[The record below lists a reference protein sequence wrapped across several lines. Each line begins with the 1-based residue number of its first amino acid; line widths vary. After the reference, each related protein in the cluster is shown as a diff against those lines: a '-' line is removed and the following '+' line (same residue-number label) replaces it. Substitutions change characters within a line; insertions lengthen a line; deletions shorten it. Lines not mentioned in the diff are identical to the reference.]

1 MQWKNSWP
9 RPRHGWLSSR
19 EMIRTSRKQK
29 VVVSKN
35 EPDYGE
41 SVPQEIV
48 HYEIAPQKKGTIERL
63 QETVI
68 DNTVNR
74 YEIEDR
80 RQIAAIREFMER
92 NTDISY
98 VEYES
103 NPVLRM
109 DLVITRRGLIFKR
122 EEASISATLTPNRR
136 FRAQR

>member
-1 MQWKNSWP
+1 M
-9 RPRHGWLSSR
+9 
-19 EMIRTSRKQK
+19 EMNKVRRT
-29 VVVSKN
+29 VVN
-35 EPDYGE
+35 EPEYSGE
-41 SVPQEIV
+41 GQPEIIQ
-48 HYEIAPQKKGTIERL
+48 YEIAPQKKGTIERL

-68 DNTVNR
+68 DNTVNL

-80 RQIAAIREFMER
+80 RQIAAIRDFMER
-92 NTDISY
+92 NPDISY

>member
-1 MQWKNSWP
+1 M
-9 RPRHGWLSSR
+9 SR
-19 EMIRTSRKQK
+19 TRRL
-29 VVVSKN
+29 VVTDDEPEYFDGSKS
-35 EPDYGE
+35 G
-41 SVPQEIV
+41 IV
-48 HYEIAPQKKGTIERL
+48 RYEIANPQKKGTIERL

-68 DNTVNR
+68 EKTVNQ
-74 YEIEDR
+74 YELEDR
-80 RQIAAIREFMER
+80 RQISAIREFMER
-92 NTDISY
+92 NPDISY

>member
-1 MQWKNSWP
+1 M
-9 RPRHGWLSSR
+9 SR
-19 EMIRTSRKQK
+19 TRRL
-29 VVVSKN
+29 VVTHDEPEYFDGSKS
-35 EPDYGE
+35 G
-41 SVPQEIV
+41 IV
-48 HYEIAPQKKGTIERL
+48 RYEIANPQKKGTIERL

-68 DNTVNR
+68 EKTVNQ
-74 YEIEDR
+74 YELEDR

-92 NTDISY
+92 NPDISY

-122 EEASISATLTPNRR
+122 EEASISASLTPNRR

>member
-1 MQWKNSWP
+1 MN
-9 RPRHGWLSSR
+9 
-19 EMIRTSRKQK
+19 RTSRKQR

-35 EPDYGE
+35 KPDYGE

-68 DNTVNR
+68 DNTVNL

>member
-1 MQWKNSWP
+1 MK
-9 RPRHGWLSSR
+9 
-19 EMIRTSRKQK
+19 K
-29 VVVSKN
+29 VRVSLGN
-35 EPDYGE
+35 DGE
-41 SVPQEIV
+41 GPVYFEGSAPEIV
-48 HYEIAPQKKGTIERL
+48 RYDVAKPERKGTIERL

-68 DNTVNR
+68 EKTVNQ
-74 YEIEDR
+74 YELEDR

-92 NTDISY
+92 NPDISY

>member
-1 MQWKNSWP
+1 MKRTRVRVSGMNE
-9 RPRHGWLSSR
+9 HG
-19 EMIRTSRKQK
+19 
-29 VVVSKN
+29 
-35 EPDYGE
+35 EPEYFEG
-41 SVPQEIV
+41 SQPEIV
-48 HYEIAPQKKGTIERL
+48 RYEIANPQKKGTIEGL

-68 DNTVNR
+68 EKTVNQ
-74 YEIEDR
+74 YELEDR
-80 RQIAAIREFMER
+80 RQISAIREFMER
-92 NTDISY
+92 NPDISY

>member
-1 MQWKNSWP
+1 M
-9 RPRHGWLSSR
+9 
-19 EMIRTSRKQK
+19 EMNKVRRT
-29 VVVSKN
+29 VVN
-35 EPDYGE
+35 EPEYSGE
-41 SVPQEIV
+41 GQPEIIQ
-48 HYEIAPQKKGTIERL
+48 YEIAPQKKGTIERL

-80 RQIAAIREFMER
+80 RQIAAIREFIER

>member
-1 MQWKNSWP
+1 MNKV
-9 RPRHGWLSSR
+9 R
-19 EMIRTSRKQK
+19 RTVLNKPEYS
-29 VVVSKN
+29 
-35 EPDYGE
+35 GE
-41 SVPQEIV
+41 DQTEIIQ
-48 HYEIAPQKKGTIERL
+48 YEIAPQKKGTIERL

-80 RQIAAIREFMER
+80 RQIAAIQEFIER
-92 NTDISY
+92 NPDISY

>member
-1 MQWKNSWP
+1 MNKV
-9 RPRHGWLSSR
+9 R
-19 EMIRTSRKQK
+19 RT
-29 VVVSKN
+29 VVN
-35 EPDYGE
+35 EPEYSGE
-41 SVPQEIV
+41 GQPEIIQ
-48 HYEIAPQKKGTIERL
+48 YEIAPQKKGTIERL

-80 RQIAAIREFMER
+80 RQIAAIREFIER

>member
-1 MQWKNSWP
+1 
-9 RPRHGWLSSR
+9 
-19 EMIRTSRKQK
+19 MILSRKQR

-68 DNTVNR
+68 DNTVNL

>member
-1 MQWKNSWP
+1 MEGKKM
-9 RPRHGWLSSR
+9 SR
-19 EMIRTSRKQK
+19 TRR
-29 VVVSKN
+29 VVVDSG
-35 EPDYGE
+35 EPEYFEG
-41 SVPQEIV
+41 SQPEIV
-48 HYEIAPQKKGTIERL
+48 HYEIAKPERRGTIERL

-74 YEIEDR
+74 YELEER

-92 NTDISY
+92 NPDISY

>member
-1 MQWKNSWP
+1 MKRVRLSPGNDGEEP
-9 RPRHGWLSSR
+9 EYFEGCRP
-19 EMIRTSRKQK
+19 
-29 VVVSKN
+29 
-35 EPDYGE
+35 
-41 SVPQEIV
+41 EIV
-48 HYEIAPQKKGTIERL
+48 RYEIARAERKGTIERL

-68 DNTVNR
+68 ENTVNR
-74 YEIEDR
+74 YELEDR

-92 NTDISY
+92 NPDVSY

-103 NPVLRM
+103 NPVMRM

>member
-1 MQWKNSWP
+1 MNKV
-9 RPRHGWLSSR
+9 R
-19 EMIRTSRKQK
+19 RT
-29 VVVSKN
+29 VLN
-35 EPDYGE
+35 EPEYLGE
-41 SVPQEIV
+41 DQPEIIQ
-48 HYEIAPQKKGTIERL
+48 YEIAPQKKGTIERL

-80 RQIAAIREFMER
+80 RQIAAIQEFIER
-92 NTDISY
+92 NPDISY

>member
-1 MQWKNSWP
+1 MN
-9 RPRHGWLSSR
+9 RMRR
-19 EMIRTSRKQK
+19 
-29 VVVSKN
+29 VVVNSG
-35 EPDYGE
+35 EPVYFEGSQPE
-41 SVPQEIV
+41 VVGYQTARPER
-48 HYEIAPQKKGTIERL
+48 KGTIERL

-68 DNTVNR
+68 EKTVNH
-74 YEIEDR
+74 YELEDR

-92 NTDISY
+92 NPDISY

>member
-1 MQWKNSWP
+1 MN
-9 RPRHGWLSSR
+9 
-19 EMIRTSRKQK
+19 RTSRKQR

-68 DNTVNR
+68 DNTVNL

>member
-1 MQWKNSWP
+1 M
-9 RPRHGWLSSR
+9 
-19 EMIRTSRKQK
+19 RK
-29 VVVSKN
+29 VRSIAE
-35 EPDYGE
+35 EPEYIG
-41 SVPQEIV
+41 SQPEIV
-48 HYEIAPQKKGTIERL
+48 RYEIENSQKKGTIERL

-98 VEYES
+98 VEYKS

-109 DLVITRRGLIFKR
+109 DLVITRHGLIFKR

-136 FRAQR
+136 FKAQR

>member
-1 MQWKNSWP
+1 M
-9 RPRHGWLSSR
+9 SR
-19 EMIRTSRKQK
+19 MRR
-29 VVVSKN
+29 VVVGSD
-35 EPDYGE
+35 EPEYFEG
-41 SVPQEIV
+41 SHPEIV
-48 HYEIAPQKKGTIERL
+48 RYEIAKPERKGTIERL

-74 YEIEDR
+74 YELEDR

-92 NTDISY
+92 NPDISY

>member
-1 MQWKNSWP
+1 M
-9 RPRHGWLSSR
+9 SR
-19 EMIRTSRKQK
+19 ARR
-29 VVVSKN
+29 VVVGSD
-35 EPDYGE
+35 EPEYIG
-41 SVPQEIV
+41 SQPEIV
-48 HYEIAPQKKGTIERL
+48 RYEIAKPERKGTIERL

-74 YEIEDR
+74 YELEDR

-92 NTDISY
+92 NPDISY

>member
-1 MQWKNSWP
+1 M
-9 RPRHGWLSSR
+9 SR
-19 EMIRTSRKQK
+19 MRR
-29 VVVSKN
+29 VVVGSD
-35 EPDYGE
+35 EPEYFEG
-41 SVPQEIV
+41 SQPEIV
-48 HYEIAPQKKGTIERL
+48 HYEIAKPERKGTIERL

-74 YEIEDR
+74 YELEDR

-92 NTDISY
+92 NPDISY

-136 FRAQR
+136 FRVQR

>member
-1 MQWKNSWP
+1 MEEKKMNRTKRVIVNGDEPEYFEGS
-9 RPRHGWLSSR
+9 RP
-19 EMIRTSRKQK
+19 EMVR
-29 VVVSKN
+29 
-35 EPDYGE
+35 
-41 SVPQEIV
+41 
-48 HYEIAPQKKGTIERL
+48 YEIANPQKKGTIERL

-68 DNTVNR
+68 EKTVNQ
-74 YEIEDR
+74 YELEDR
-80 RQIAAIREFMER
+80 RQIAAIREFMEQ
-92 NTDISY
+92 NPDISY

>member
-1 MQWKNSWP
+1 MNKV
-9 RPRHGWLSSR
+9 R
-19 EMIRTSRKQK
+19 RT
-29 VVVSKN
+29 VVN
-35 EPDYGE
+35 EPEYSGE
-41 SVPQEIV
+41 GQPEIIQ
-48 HYEIAPQKKGTIERL
+48 YEIAPQKKGTIERL

-68 DNTVNR
+68 EKTVNQ
-74 YEIEDR
+74 YELEDR
-80 RQIAAIREFMER
+80 RQIAAIREFLER
-92 NTDISY
+92 NPDISY

>member
-1 MQWKNSWP
+1 M
-9 RPRHGWLSSR
+9 
-19 EMIRTSRKQK
+19 MILSRKQR

-68 DNTVNR
+68 DNTVNL

>member
-1 MQWKNSWP
+1 MK
-9 RPRHGWLSSR
+9 
-19 EMIRTSRKQK
+19 RTSVR
-29 VVVSKN
+29 VN
-35 EPDYGE
+35 GMNGDGEPEYFEG
-41 SVPQEIV
+41 SQPEIV
-48 HYEIAPQKKGTIERL
+48 RYEIANPRKKGTIERL

-68 DNTVNR
+68 DNTVNQ
-74 YEIEDR
+74 YELEDR

-92 NTDISY
+92 NPDISY

>member
-1 MQWKNSWP
+1 MRRMKM
-9 RPRHGWLSSR
+9 SS
-19 EMIRTSRKQK
+19 
-29 VVVSKN
+29 VN
-35 EPDYGE
+35 DGE
-41 SVPQEIV
+41 ERAYFEGSQPEIV
-48 HYEIAPQKKGTIERL
+48 RYEIAKPERKGTIERL

-68 DNTVNR
+68 ENTVNR
-74 YEIEDR
+74 YELEDR

-92 NTDISY
+92 NPDISY

>member
-1 MQWKNSWP
+1 MKKMRVSLGNEGEEP
-9 RPRHGWLSSR
+9 VYFESS
-19 EMIRTSRKQK
+19 Q
-29 VVVSKN
+29 
-35 EPDYGE
+35 P
-41 SVPQEIV
+41 EIV
-48 HYEIAPQKKGTIERL
+48 RYEIARPERKGTIERL

-68 DNTVNR
+68 EKTVNQ
-74 YEIEDR
+74 YELEDR

-92 NTDISY
+92 NPDISY

>member
-1 MQWKNSWP
+1 MKRTGVRVSGMNE
-9 RPRHGWLSSR
+9 HG
-19 EMIRTSRKQK
+19 
-29 VVVSKN
+29 
-35 EPDYGE
+35 EPKYFEG
-41 SVPQEIV
+41 SQPEIV
-48 HYEIAPQKKGTIERL
+48 RYEIANPQKQGTIERL

-68 DNTVNR
+68 EKTVNQ
-74 YEIEDR
+74 YELEDR
-80 RQIAAIREFMER
+80 RQIAALREFMER
-92 NTDISY
+92 NPDISY

>member
-1 MQWKNSWP
+1 MM
-9 RPRHGWLSSR
+9 LL
-19 EMIRTSRKQK
+19 SRKQR

-68 DNTVNR
+68 DNTVNL

-80 RQIAAIREFMER
+80 RQIAAILEFMER

>member
-1 MQWKNSWP
+1 MNKV
-9 RPRHGWLSSR
+9 R
-19 EMIRTSRKQK
+19 RT
-29 VVVSKN
+29 VVN
-35 EPDYGE
+35 EPEYSGE
-41 SVPQEIV
+41 GQPEIIQ
-48 HYEIAPQKKGTIERL
+48 YEIAPQKKGTIERL

-68 DNTVNR
+68 DNTVNL

-80 RQIAAIREFMER
+80 RQIAAIRDFMER
-92 NTDISY
+92 NPDISY